1 MPCSRLAATSS
12 SPLPST
18 TLSRLD
24 DPVSRSADRARRLTV
39 LVELRRLF
47 RNALRAQVM
56 MEMSSPIYIP
66 QAPPSSSTTG
76 DAAESDAVDP
86 AVLELEIQEQ
96 VKAAVAVVAEM
107 QLVLEQLKASL
118 RALPSGFGFVFGP
131 GKEESSEEKVRTAV
145 REYACQLKDRFELEI
160 AALPFPSEAVAQA
173 AVDARNARYS
183 RRQQQS
189 LDEQQ
194 QQQHGDEYVV
204 TGSSSLGNSSIG
216 SSGMWN
222 SPSPTANAA
231 AAAAAA
237 GSSSYPTVTER
248 LELAEKVAERF
259 VASKI
264 KPALRRAS
272 ERDIVDL
279 IKDSGSYLKG
289 FWIRLNGG
297 GVPNRRDRLVGL
309 QLPLPVATK
318 RESELGIGALS
329 LELESLEKELQEASK
344 VRENRLRKAGIA
356 GRVQMAI
363 QLKLLDAEVLGL
375 SAVLAVRTLQLEM
388 EHVYRSLED
397 EALDVVGSS
406 TGDLIARD
414 GSSAELALLVAEY
427 ELLDEQLTVLA
438 SGIST
443 QEGGSGSRRS
453 SSSGIEGALTLVNDG
468 SLLEKLAM
476 EVPDMC
482 SRVGVGSQQVF
493 GGSGFSLTKA
503 QLQAE
508 ESKGKVLEAVNFLV
522 RGVRLLGSDAQN
534 SVRLVTKAALGNSLK
549 PREVAAIRRTA
560 LDLVTFIPFTIILII
575 PLTPLG
581 HVLIFGFI
589 QRYFPQLFPSQF
601 NTRRQVIMV
610 RYEEL
615 QRQLLAAQATAE
627 KAEDEA
633 DLARAA
639 AAVARLTSPGG
650 PELIT
655 ALSSV
660 DNNTKSVSSI
670 DEAATLVMSSEAARK
685 VRLLEEQLA
694 EIREDVNS
702 AAAASED
709 GDSSSQAQSAGGSA
723 GTLSNRR

>member
-508 ESKGKVLEAVNFLV
+508 ESKGKVLEAVNFL
-522 RGVRLLGSDAQN
+522 
-534 SVRLVTKAALGNSLK
+534 AALGNSLK